1 MISNI
6 MSPECIRPWSE
17 VLDVEGNQSVLDE
30 GSSMAGGTLSHGDR
44 SPMLRELARREAC
57 ESLSKQAKLLKN
69 QQTEEGGSRTH
80 PSLKW
85 TWRDKLKNSLKRKV
99 IGMQRWLR
107 CRGSGGLYSVPNAD
121 PAIDME
127 IAKQM
132 GVFGNIGQKAKD
144 EAYQFVRKHRMA
156 KEAEDRRRAEEAEKM
171 QSEIDRYLDGT

>member
-1 MISNI
+1 
-6 MSPECIRPWSE
+6 
-17 VLDVEGNQSVLDE
+17 
-30 GSSMAGGTLSHGDR
+30 
-44 SPMLRELARREAC
+44 MLRELARREAC

-80 PSLKW
+80 PNMKW
-85 TWRDKLKNSLKRKV
+85 TWRDKLRNSLKRKV

-127 IAKQM
+127 IAKRM

-144 EAYQFVRKHRMA
+144 EAYQSVRKHRMA
-156 KEAEDRRRAEEAEKM
+156 KEATRRHATVEAERERR
-171 QSEIDRYLDGT
+171 EIEKLWAEHEPK